1 VLEASGRSQS
11 PTYSRILH
19 PIVHGTYISGPF
31 DTRSNESPTTIVMS
45 DHSVRMTFADLTG
58 CADDALRAVHSV
70 GSSVA

>member
-19 PIVHGTYISGPF
+19 PNEGTYISGPF
-31 DTRSNESPTTIVMS
+31 DTRANESPTTIVMS